1 MSPTRR
7 LMLIALAVLLAGS
20 ALAWIQVRLRRE
32 PRPVGLVV
40 LSLQEEGDGMVAV
53 ELTGLRACLE
63 AGMAPSGRA
72 VLRGERG
79 THGAGVEV
87 LEARVSA
94 RKVAEFL
101 QIQLELSAPGQRH
114 QYLSFGPGDPG
125 AVLQDALHQL
135 GGRPEDL
142 AHLMPRQRSHQ
153 WTVLE
158 ALAEG
163 PQAEDLEGRCRRALE
178 REPDAPLLWTSL
190 GRCLSRRLTAPG
202 PKDTVELLKEL
213 ALTHQA
219 AMQDASGN
227 AWLAASQGL
236 FQLEHGEGD
245 LAMEDAFKALE
256 ASPWSLDLLD
266 LLAHAAR
273 KAGLLEASMRVLR
286 LQGQWMG
293 KGHWQHGATDL
304 VLAYRNDWGAFENGL
319 RQCRPT
325 PQTAFLRAFACLLRG
340 RPEEAAPWLDM
351 AARKTDFEGRL
362 AGGLRL
368 WVRGQRQEAL
378 GHYRSL
384 FTDLKRQGC
393 ADGELVLRL
402 AEAFALAESPDE
414 AEAAATWAVDQGFLA
429 RPWYEESPFLTPL
442 QARPSWK
449 TLMDRIDDLHHERTR
464 RHPDHR
470 FGI

>member
-1 MSPTRR
+1 
-7 LMLIALAVLLAGS
+7 
-20 ALAWIQVRLRRE
+20 
-32 PRPVGLVV
+32 
-40 LSLQEEGDGMVAV
+40 MVAL

-72 VLRGERG
+72 VLRSERG
-79 THGAGVEV
+79 TPGEGIEV
-87 LEARVSA
+87 LHARLSA

-101 QIQLELSAPGQRH
+101 QIRLELGPPGQRH
-114 QYLSFGPGDPG
+114 QYLSFGPGEPG
-125 AVLQDALHQL
+125 VVLQEALRHL

-142 AHLMPRQRSHQ
+142 AVLMPRQRAHQ
-153 WTVLE
+153 WTMLE
-158 ALAEG
+158 ALAQG
-163 PQAEDLEGRCRRALE
+163 SQGEDLEGRCRRALE
-178 REPDAPLLWTSL
+178 REPDAPLLWASL
-190 GRCLSRRLTAPG
+190 GRCLSRRLAAPG
-202 PKDTVELLKEL
+202 PKDTAGLLKEL
-213 ALTHQA
+213 AATHEA
-219 AMQDASGN
+219 AQDGAPGN
-227 AWLAASQGL
+227 AWLAASRGI
-236 FQLEHGEGD
+236 FQLEHGQGD
-245 LAMEDAFKALE
+245 VALDEAFRTLE
-256 ASPWSLDLLD
+256 ASPWSLDLLE

-286 LQGQWMG
+286 LEGQWVG

-304 VLAYRNDWGAFENGL
+304 VLAYRGDWGAFENGL

-340 RPEEAAPWLDM
+340 RPEEAGPWLDM

-368 WVRGQRQEAL
+368 WLRGQRQEAL

-402 AEAFALAESPDE
+402 AEAFALAESLDE
-414 AEAAATWAVDQGFLA
+414 AEAAAVWAADQGFLA
-429 RPWYEESPFLTPL
+429 RPWYEESPFLAPL
-442 QARPSWK
+442 QTRPTWK
-449 TLMDRIDDLHHERTR
+449 ALLDRIDTLHLVRAR

-470 FGI
+470 FGL